1 MMTSQPKHMRL
12 AGRRVLELKGA
23 DAREV
28 LQRVITTDVD
38 PMEITDC
45 RSGALLTPQGK
56 ILCDFMIFADGDTV
70 WIDIV
75 EEASAALL
83 KRLTLYRLKSDMQLR
98 FADDLMPVI
107 SADPLSG
114 LPTDPRLDGLL
125 WRGIHEADDGLPEG
139 DAALEALEIANGVPS
154 YGRDYGEAD
163 VFPTDVNLD
172 IYQGVGWQKGCFIG
186 QEVVSRMKRRGTIRK
201 RSLAV
206 AFEGDAP
213 AAGTAIKAG
222 NTTLGEITSS
232 QGSDAVGLIRL
243 DRMETAREKGETIMA
258 DDKVA
263 SIHLP
268 DTHRPEAP
276 AARV

>member
-1 MMTSQPKHMRL
+1 MFKEKHRPCT
-12 AGRRVLELKGA
+12 
-23 DAREV
+23 
-28 LQRVITTDVD
+28 QR
-38 PMEITDC
+38 
-45 RSGALLTPQGK
+45 GG
-56 ILCDFMIFADGDTV
+56 
-70 WIDIV
+70 
-75 EEASAALL
+75 AALT
-83 KRLTLYRLKSDMQLR
+83 RAFPR

-114 LPTDPRLDGLL
+114 LPADPRLDGLL

-201 RSLAV
+201 RSLPV
-206 AFEGDAP
+206 SFEGDAP
-213 AAGTAIKAG
+213 DAGTPIKAG

-232 QGSDAVGLIRL
+232 QGSDAVGLIRI
-243 DRMETAREKGETIMA
+243 DRLETALEKGETAMA
-258 DDKVA
+258 GDQSANIV
-263 SIHLP
+263 LP
-268 DTHRPEAP
+268 DTHRPDAP